1 MKKTYATLDDLM
13 TEIYQAIGVELAP
26 DYDVFAIANDIYT
39 WEGDELVADLERD
52 DFWLIVANHDLTEDW
67 HASAELP
74 EEADADV
81 ATIVNACTYA
91 VRMTGSCTGADTITE
106 WFQRVCMG
114 IDGRTYTIRLLA
126 DDTTHLLARAKMMT
140 SEWRN
145 AASPLTAERDRIE
158 AWDEAC
164 KLCEYKEA
172 DPTDSRNLCKAL
184 HIVESDPSW
193 LFNLTLHLFQGN
205 ASYTDFFADYEI

>member
-1 MKKTYATLDDLM
+1 MKKTYTNLSELM
-13 TEIYQAIGVELAP
+13 TEIYQVIGTDMAP
-26 DYDVFAIANDIYT
+26 DYDVYAIADALYT
-39 WEGDELVADLERD
+39 WEDGHMVADLERD
-52 DFWLIVANHDLTEDW
+52 DFWLIVAEHDLTEDW
-67 HASAELP
+67 RDTVELP
-74 EEADADV
+74 DGADADV

-106 WFQRVCMG
+106 WFQRVCLG
-114 IDGRTYTIRLLA
+114 IDGRTYTNRLMA
-126 DDTTHLLARAKMMT
+126 DDTTHLLGRAKVMT

-158 AWDEAC
+158 AWDEAMR
-164 KLCEYKEA
+164 LCDYKEA
-172 DPTDSRNLCKAL
+172 DPTDSRTLCRAL

-205 ASYTDFFADYEI
+205 ASTTDFFADYEI